1 MKIFLSGGISVRK
14 YVLLLFVLLLLTGCA
29 REETL
34 ETVSDEYVQPAAA
47 QPKRISVE
55 LPDDVVA
62 PVMES
67 TSEQVYLCDG
77 YEIVIETRNGG
88 DFNDTVQT
96 ICGYDKD
103 DLTILTTRE
112 GEADRHEFVW
122 ASAGEEGERIGRA
135 VILDDGDYHYCMSI
149 LRDADTTEDS
159 QIVWN
164 HVFSSFHLV

>member
-1 MKIFLSGGISVRK
+1 MRK
-14 YVLLLFVLLLLTGCA
+14 YALFLLVLFLFTGCA

-34 ETVSDEYVQPAAA
+34 ETISDEYVQSVAA

-67 TSEQVYLCDG
+67 TSEQVYLCNG
-77 YEIVIETRNGG
+77 YEIVIETKNGG
-88 DFNDTVQT
+88 DLNDTVQT

-103 DLTILTTRE
+103 DVTIMTTQE

-149 LRDADTTEDS
+149 LRDADTTEGS

-164 HVFSSFHLV
+164 NVFSSFHLV

>member
-1 MKIFLSGGISVRK
+1 MRK
-14 YVLLLFVLLLLTGCA
+14 YTLFLLVLFLLTGCA

-34 ETVSDEYVQPAAA
+34 ETISDEYVQSVAA

-67 TSEQVYLCDG
+67 TSEQVYLCND
-77 YEIVIETRNGG
+77 YEIVIETKNGG
-88 DFNDTVQT
+88 DLNDTVQT

-103 DLTILTTRE
+103 DVTIMTTQE

-149 LRDADTTEDS
+149 LRDADTTEGS

-164 HVFSSFHLV
+164 NVFSSFHLV